1 MDHEQAPAMTIV
13 KHAVPFLRT
22 LAALAFW
29 AVCPGA
35 GNTGGPA
42 AVSITAVSETGSS
55 LSPAAVTSGPKL
67 RDGIYKAESPGWT
80 GMAVAVHVADGRL
93 ACVDVLKAKGTPRY
107 YDRVVQRLPVL
118 MKEKGSAEV
127 DGITGATLSCNSLKE
142 AVRAALKKAG
152 PDTLPSR

>member
-22 LAALAFW
+22 LAALVLW
-29 AVCPGA
+29 AASPGTVNA
-35 GNTGGPA
+35 GSPA
-42 AVSITAVSETGSS
+42 ADSITTASEAGSP
-55 LSPAAVTSGPKL
+55 LSPAGVTSGPKL

-80 GMAVAVHVADGRL
+80 GMAVAVHVEDGRL
-93 ACVDVLKAKGTPRY
+93 ACVEILKARGTPRY
-107 YDRVVQRLPVL
+107 ADRVTRHLPDR
-118 MKEKGSAEV
+118 MKEEGSVEV
-127 DGITGATLSCNSLKE
+127 DGVTGATLSSNSLKE